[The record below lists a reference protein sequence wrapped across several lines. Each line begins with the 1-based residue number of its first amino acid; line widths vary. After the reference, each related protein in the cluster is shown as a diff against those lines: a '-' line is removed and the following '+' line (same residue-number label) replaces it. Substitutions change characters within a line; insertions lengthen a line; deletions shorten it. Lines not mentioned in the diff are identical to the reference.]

1 VKVLWAFLWI
11 LPQALATDS
20 CAGQSFGSRAV
31 DLEDPHS
38 YYLCLGFLGHIK
50 NTCKDGYFFDDQTQG
65 CVINNRPTPKTLQAP
80 KKNSDKNEVSIT
92 QNVNVDRPVI
102 FNIFGNFNLFA
113 SLWGSSENTTSS
125 PPKSSPISHLQL
137 LYGAEEIDPLSSI
150 NATSPSPLDDSLG
163 RSTENSILSSE
174 AQIEI
179 DSSSQNS
186 SIGSEPDI
194 STQKTSSS
202 SKKLC

>member
-65 CVINNRPTPKTLQAP
+65 CVINNQPTPKTLQAP

-113 SLWGSSENTTSS
+113 SLWGSSENIICFALLRYTLANYFRFHYRTNVPHTWTTLFWLVFNLF
-125 PPKSSPISHLQL
+125 KILVLYNFLYTFHLRL
-137 LYGAEEIDPLSSI
+137 LVFQ
-150 NATSPSPLDDSLG
+150 
-163 RSTENSILSSE
+163 RNS
-174 AQIEI
+174 
-179 DSSSQNS
+179 
-186 SIGSEPDI
+186 
-194 STQKTSSS
+194 KV
-202 SKKLC
+202 